1 MLNAIIALAVV
12 VLGLLGYG
20 IKSTSDKKKLKDE
33 VKELKAKKEVLS
45 SQMVTINEVRKELS
59 LIESG
64 KKPEKKSAPATGDS
78 ASRLNRLNRL
88 SDKGNTSGE

>member
-33 VKELKAKKEVLS
+33 VKELKASKEVLS
-45 SQMVTINEVRKELS
+45 SQMETINEVRKELS
-59 LIESG
+59 LIESE
-64 KKPEKKSAPATGDS
+64 KKPEKKSAAPTGDS